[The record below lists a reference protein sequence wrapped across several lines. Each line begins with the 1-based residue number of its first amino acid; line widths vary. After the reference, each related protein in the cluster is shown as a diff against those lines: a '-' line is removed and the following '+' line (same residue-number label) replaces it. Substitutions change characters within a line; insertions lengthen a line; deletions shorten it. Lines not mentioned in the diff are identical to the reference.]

1 MYLDLF
7 VGLGIYKD
15 GSWFILMF
23 IVDVVFKEKKLKD
36 IVWLMFN
43 DNVYIDDL
51 EKNFVMYFLGNIFI
65 FVLWFGD
72 KIVGED

>member
-65 FVLWFGD
+65 FVL
-72 KIVGED
+72 